1 MSDSISLLVVC
12 GPTASGKTGLAVQLA
27 KLYGGEVVSADSM
40 QLYKGL
46 SIATAKP
53 TADEMQG
60 VKHHLIDFLEPD
72 HPFSVADYVK
82 AARRCIDDIVSRNK
96 LPILCGGT
104 GLYISSLIDNVNFDE
119 SAGNSLK
126 RQELRSYAEMFG
138 KHALWKRLLAVDPE
152 SAAAIH
158 ENNLNRV
165 IRAIEVYEV
174 TGKTL
179 SQLKAESRQE
189 ASPFNACIIGIGFE
203 DRQILYHRID
213 QRVDIMLENGLVDEV
228 RDFYEK
234 YSPATAY
241 QAIGY
246 KELIP
251 YFNGLITL
259 DEAVDKIKLET
270 RHYAKRQ
277 LTWFR
282 RMDNVEWVYADK
294 AENYKNFL
302 NIVQKTVAKSEI
314 MCYNIR

>member
-53 TADEMQG
+53 TEDEMQG
-60 VKHHLIDFLEPD
+60 VKHHIDFLEPD
-72 HPFSVADYVK
+72 QPFSVADYVK

-138 KHALWKRLLAVDPE
+138 KHFLWKRLLAVDPE